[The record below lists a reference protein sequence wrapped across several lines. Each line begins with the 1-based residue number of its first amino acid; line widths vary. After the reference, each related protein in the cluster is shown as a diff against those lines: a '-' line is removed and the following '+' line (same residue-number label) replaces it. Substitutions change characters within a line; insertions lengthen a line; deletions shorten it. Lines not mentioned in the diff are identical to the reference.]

1 MKKVILTTAALVLV
15 GGGVTYAAVG
25 GNSNKTTAED
35 TPSNHEEVKVE
46 NESIKDFTEYNAL
59 SDAID
64 LDGLKADVLED
75 NGNKRVIM
83 LKDDNGHPRAKSIFI
98 KDDSRLKVIDFNK
111 GKVFDD
117 VIGDKAEEAKTD
129 DNASNKKADEPK
141 TEKTDKA
148 EDNNKEAVNKDT
160 DKSEKET
167 EKASEKEDT
176 SKVDKMDEYKTIA
189 DHVDVSKY
197 DVRVVEDNSNKRIM
211 LLNDDNK
218 KPEYKTI
225 YIKHKNMLKI
235 IDLNGGLVYKGII

>member
-1 MKKVILTTAALVLV
+1 
-15 GGGVTYAAVG
+15 
-25 GNSNKTTAED
+25 
-35 TPSNHEEVKVE
+35 
-46 NESIKDFTEYNAL
+46 
-59 SDAID
+59 
-64 LDGLKADVLED
+64 
-75 NGNKRVIM
+75 
-83 LKDDNGHPRAKSIFI
+83 
-98 KDDSRLKVIDFNK
+98 
-111 GKVFDD
+111 
-117 VIGDKAEEAKTD
+117 EAKAD
-129 DNASNKKADEPK
+129 DNASNEKSDEPK
-141 TEKTDKA
+141 TEKTDKS